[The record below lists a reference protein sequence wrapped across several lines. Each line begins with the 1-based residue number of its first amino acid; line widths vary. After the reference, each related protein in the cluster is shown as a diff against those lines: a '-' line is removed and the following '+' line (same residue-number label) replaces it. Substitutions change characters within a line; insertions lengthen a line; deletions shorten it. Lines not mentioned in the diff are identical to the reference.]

1 MTRIVLGLVLIA
13 GAVAASSGPAAAEF
27 FGCNDTRGQ
36 VLYDDSGS
44 SQVRHH
50 RQYSTRRT
58 TTTYAAQRRHQE
70 TRATFFG
77 LELPSSDR
85 WR

>member
-1 MTRIVLGLVLIA
+1 MTRIVLGLMLIA
-13 GAVAASSGPAAAEF
+13 GAVAISSGPAAAEF

-36 VLYDDSGS
+36 VLYDDSAP

-50 RQYSTRRT
+50 RQYSKRRT
-58 TTTYAAQRRHQE
+58 TTVYAAQRRQTE

-77 LELPSSDR
+77 IELPSSDR
-85 WR
+85 